1 MLETEGRI
9 LISRGGR
16 LLPRLDQEPLISS
29 AGNKWAGVRLERHH
43 LCGPSESKGVIDG
56 FQICCN
62 LSGPVAA
69 EWLVDGVW
77 RGATLHPGD
86 LCLGTHGEFRSVT
99 WRSPYELLLVSIS
112 PLLMGEVS
120 AHAGQ
125 IRPAEVKPQRA
136 FRDRNVESIC
146 RLLLADTAAGTPV
159 GPMYGEHLAS
169 SLAVYLA
176 EQFGQT
182 QPQRYMNASSLPGPV
197 LKRVCDLVETRLNT
211 PIGLQDLAREA
222 NMSRYHFSRIF
233 RNSTG
238 ESPYRYL
245 MKRRIERAKEMLARG
260 CTIDEVAAGS
270 GFSSPSHLCS
280 LFRRYAGVTPRKF
293 RALF

>member
-1 MLETEGRI
+1 MPEIDKRI

-16 LLPRLDQEPLISS
+16 LVPRLAEEPLISS
-29 AGNKWAGVRLERHH
+29 AGNGWAGIRLERHH
-43 LCGPSESKGVIDG
+43 LHGPSESKGVIDG

-62 LSGPVAA
+62 LSGSVSA

-77 RGATLHPGD
+77 RGATLYPGD
-86 LCLGTHGEFRSVT
+86 LCLATHGEFRSVT

-112 PLLMGEVS
+112 PLLVGEVS

-125 IRPAEVKPQRA
+125 VRPVDLTPQRA
-136 FRDRNVESIC
+136 FRDRNVASIC
-146 RLLLADTAAGTPV
+146 RLLLADTAAGTPA
-159 GPMYGEHLAS
+159 GPMYGEHLGC

-182 QPQRYMNASSLPGPV
+182 RTQRYVTASSLPGPV
-197 LKRVCDLVETRLNT
+197 LKRVCELIETRLNT

-222 NMSRYHFSRIF
+222 NMSRFHFSRMF

-260 CTIDEVAAGS
+260 CSDDAVAAGS
-270 GFSSPSHLCS
+270 GFSRRSHLCS
-280 LFRRYAGVTPRKF
+280 LFRRYTGVTPHKF
-293 RALF
+293 RSLF